1 MSRKILVPKLS
12 KLIDVQAL
20 AGGDKPHS
28 RQAKKIRSHLWR
40 VEVMR
45 LD

>member
-1 MSRKILVPKLS
+1 MNQVVKFTPYQFQGI
-12 KLIDVQAL
+12 

-28 RQAKKIRSHLWR
+28 RQAKKIRYHLWR

-45 LD
+45 LE

>member
-1 MSRKILVPKLS
+1 VGEGES
-12 KLIDVQAL
+12 
-20 AGGDKPHS
+20 HS

-40 VEVMR
+40 TEVMR